1 MEFLIDRKFW
11 NNVLKKADPTMAL
24 DIKNALK
31 KKERNYLREP
41 EFKKEIVLRLP
52 NKII

>member
-11 NNVLKKADPTMAL
+11 NNVIKKASPTIAL

-31 KKERNYLREP
+31 KKIDITLVNLT
-41 EFKKEIVLRLP
+41 
-52 NKII
+52 